1 VGIYL
6 ILQSGMAPYALIHDG
21 LLMPLFGCLILGL
34 SGANLLSKLFSFP
47 VFVFIG
53 ESSYCLYLMHFN
65 LWNLLH
71 ASGVLPFLHLSWM
84 DPWISY
90 VILIGLLG
98 LVTLHVVEKPAQR
111 WLRQWMGA

>member
-1 VGIYL
+1 
-6 ILQSGMAPYALIHDG
+6 M
-21 LLMPLFGCLILGL
+21 LMPLFGCLILGL
-34 SGANLLSKLFSFP
+34 AGSNPLSKLFSFR

-90 VILIGLLG
+90 AILIGLG
-98 LVTLHVVEKPAQR
+98 LLTLHGVEKPAQKL
-111 WLRQWMGA
+111 LRKWMAA